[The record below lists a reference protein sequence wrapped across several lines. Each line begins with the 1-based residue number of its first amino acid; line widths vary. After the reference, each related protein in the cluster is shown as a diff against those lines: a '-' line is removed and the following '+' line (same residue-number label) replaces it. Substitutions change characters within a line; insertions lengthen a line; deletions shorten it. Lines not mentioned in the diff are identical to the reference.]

1 LAAGQRG
8 QILLLTWSIL
18 NDAPPSDLPPV
29 GPEAAAVGVSRFR
42 LGTAFVDDFWG
53 NGTTMPREQK
63 IGLTLLILAVGLGAA
78 FCFRRPAPEEA
89 ALPGLAEEDRINDQV
104 AELKTRPLLPGID
117 LDDPS
122 QLVAPATPDQLAREI
137 AELRPLRSPANSGF
151 RTPPPI
157 GVVADAPPRS
167 QQREVPPPREPVAST
182 PVQTTTGRNQPRPA
196 GGLTHEVLPG
206 ETLTGI
212 ALKYYGAVSR
222 YEEIFKANRDILA
235 SPNHLRPGMKLTIP
249 QASLDLDTQQ
259 EIKEARGEAEPAV
272 SVISPESAVPAPIQ
286 PTAGEEPDDSASTL
300 AERRKR
306 MFVPARHTPFG
317 GMDVAPPVRSAE
329 RPQQRY

>member
-1 LAAGQRG
+1 MPHRLSACLLGLKRQR
-8 QILLLTWSIL
+8 T
-18 NDAPPSDLPPV
+18 A
-29 GPEAAAVGVSRFR
+29 VSRF
-42 LGTAFVDDFWG
+42 LLEAVLVDDFWG

-122 QLVAPATPDQLAREI
+122 QLVAPAPPDQLAREI
-137 AELRPLRSPANSGF
+137 AELRTLRSPANSGF

-157 GVVADAPPRS
+157 GVVADAPPRDS
-167 QQREVPPPREPVAST
+167 GRDSRFDQPREVPTPRDPIASA
-182 PVQTTTGRNQPRPA
+182 PVQTTGRRESNSTR
-196 GGLTHEVLPG
+196 GTLTHEVLPG

-222 YEEIFKANRDILA
+222 YEEIFEANKKLLP

-249 QASLDLDTQQ
+249 QAAIERPAEV
-259 EIKEARGEAEPAV
+259 EIKEARGEDEDP
-272 SVISPESAVPAPIQ
+272 SMSARQTGLVPQPIQ
-286 PTAGEEPDDSASTL
+286 PVVVEEPAKESDSTL

-317 GMDVAPPVRSAE
+317 AAEPTHRPLQSAGEPQE
-329 RPQQRY
+329 RY